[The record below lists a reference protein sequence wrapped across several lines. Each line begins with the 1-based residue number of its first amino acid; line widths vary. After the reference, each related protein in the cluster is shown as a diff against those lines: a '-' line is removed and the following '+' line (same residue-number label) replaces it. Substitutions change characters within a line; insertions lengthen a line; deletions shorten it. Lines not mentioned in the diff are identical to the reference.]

1 MAVAGPQS
9 HKPHAICPWFGRPQ
23 PRELC
28 MICPWH
34 LAGPQSPAKRFARG
48 TWPGFN
54 HTNCNRAS
62 PGGVILEPA
71 VKREFNTRD
80 PRTSFLGTA
89 QSTRPCTVGFT
100 IENTLQTFNPQ
111 QFPATQTLAH
121 QMKGCRILGLQYWRP
136 IILHPFHWGCIPV
149 FWSHVLAALS

>member
-1 MAVAGPQS
+1 
-9 HKPHAICPWFGRPQ
+9 
-23 PRELC
+23 

-62 PGGVILEPA
+62 PGDAILEPA

-89 QSTRPCTVGFT
+89 QSTRPCAVGFT
-100 IENTLQTFNPQ
+100 IENALQTFNPQ

-121 QMKGCRILGLQYWRP
+121 PNERGAEYWVSNIGDP
-136 IILHPFHWGCIPV
+136 LFYTTFIGGAFLCFGVTCWQ
-149 FWSHVLAALS
+149 L